1 MMLRAKSRRTREW
14 LARARAAD
22 AAMYDLDP
30 TDMSDAALAQ
40 CVAEYFVTRGPPPHR
55 LFILHDVRP
64 SAERNIARARK
75 QFPNY
80 QPADPI
86 GPCPLD
92 YDWTRK
98 NLVGIRG
105 EEDRAVRWI
114 VEAMLLGYAVFR
126 CFGGIRSGGSGW
138 GTLAQIRAR
147 HRERA
152 AMAAGDIRCRARS

>member
-80 QPADPI
+80 QPA
-86 GPCPLD
+86 
-92 YDWTRK
+92 
-98 NLVGIRG
+98 
-105 EEDRAVRWI
+105 ESDRSVPAR
-114 VEAMLLGYAVFR
+114 LR
-126 CFGGIRSGGSGW
+126 
-138 GTLAQIRAR
+138 LARAR
-147 HRERA
+147 IWSASAATRTVPPAGSSRRCGWVTRRRA
-152 AMAAGDIRCRARS
+152 ASAAAAAAAPAAARGADPRPAS